1 MSTSNTRAK
10 HVRSTAGKIVMALA
24 FASVIGAI
32 SLVPALGQ
40 DNQRRQ
46 GHQEGSGQQYQGS
59 QQRGWQQRQWQQR
72 QWQQRQWQGER
83 GRRAYQPY
91 GYPAPLY
98 VPPPVVYA
106 PVPPPGIN
114 LFFPFY
120 FR

>member
-72 QWQQRQWQGER
+72 QWQGER